1 MYIYTYTS
9 YAPIAQLVR
18 ASVLCAEGRRF
29 EPVLVQYG
37 LKPSNIVILIDDY
50 F

>member
-1 MYIYTYTS
+1 MYVIMNIS
-9 YAPIAQLVR
+9 SFAPIAQLVR

-37 LKPSNIVILIDDY
+37 YKPPNIIIHSY
-50 F
+50 R